1 MDQATMLHY
10 VVLALG
16 GLVGANVLGALTRGG
31 GGVIGRSIFGVIGGL
46 AGGFAVDNVAQ
57 IGAVSQLWGNLLPSN
72 PDYST
77 RLAEL
82 ITGAVGGGVFGFVT
96 GMLIRPRS

>member
-16 GLVGANVLGALTRGG
+16 GLVGANVIGALTRGG
-31 GGVIGRSIFGVIGGL
+31 GGVIGRSLFGVIGGA
-46 AGGFAVDNVAQ
+46 AGGLAVEHVAQ
-57 IGAVSQLWGNLLPSN
+57 IGAASQLWSNLLPSS
-72 PDYST
+72 PDNST

-82 ITGAVGGGVFGFVT
+82 ITGAIGGAVFGFVT
-96 GMLIRPRS
+96 GMLIRPRH